1 MKQDSAQAFVE
12 LLRSRGHR
20 VTEQRKKIL
29 EVCIKIPA
37 PFKVQEVVKKVKGA
51 NQASVYRFLSLL
63 LEEKIIVQVPGTAE
77 AQYEFSHGHHHHV
90 VCTVCGVTAHV
101 SCEPFDSKRAL
112 IEAKFTL
119 ISHHEVTLY
128 GVCVNCTVSRG

>member
-12 LLRSRGHR
+12 LLRARGHR

-29 EVCIKIPA
+29 EVCTKISA
-37 PFKVQEVVKKVKGA
+37 PFKVQDVVRRVQGA

-63 LEEKIIVQVPGTAE
+63 LEEKVVVQVPGTAE
-77 AQYEFSHGHHHHV
+77 AQYEFNHEHHHHV
-90 VCTVCGVTAHV
+90 VCTVCGVMAHV
-101 SCEPFDSKRAL
+101 SCEPLDSKRAL
-112 IEAKFTL
+112 SEAQFAS

-128 GVCVNCTVSRG
+128 GVCTRCAATR